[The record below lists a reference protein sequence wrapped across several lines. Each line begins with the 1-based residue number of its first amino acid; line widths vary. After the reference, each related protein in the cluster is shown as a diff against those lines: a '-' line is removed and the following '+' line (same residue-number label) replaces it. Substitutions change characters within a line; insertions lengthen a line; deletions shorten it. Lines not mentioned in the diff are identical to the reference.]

1 MNKRGGMVGGLVAL
15 FLFGA
20 CGVRVIVKPPPEPLR
35 SEQTNA
41 WLKVV
46 QDKAQDGDWLVLRG
60 YHDTDDLVA
69 AATNYPLSH
78 AVVIDRSREEIIE
91 AVGDGVSTMP
101 LKKRIHEAHRV
112 LLIRPKWWTP
122 ERGKAAVAFARSKIG
137 SDYDFLGTVGI
148 GEDER
153 YYCTELATEAYK
165 PHIDSKEHFPIVVE
179 PGHMSLYGTVL
190 YDSGVRN

>member
-1 MNKRGGMVGGLVAL
+1 MVRASILIGLMAL
-15 FLFGA
+15 LALPA

-35 SEQTNA
+35 SEQTA
-41 WLKVV
+41 SWLKVV
-46 QDKAQDGDWLVLRG
+46 RDKAQDGDWLVLRG

-78 AVVIDRSREEIIE
+78 AVIIDRTREEIIE
-91 AVGDGVSTMP
+91 AVGGGVSTMS
-101 LKKRIHEAHRV
+101 LKQRIHEAHRV
-112 LLIRPKWWTP
+112 LLVRPKWWDP
-122 ERGKAAVAFARSKIG
+122 ERGKAAVSFARSKIG
-137 SDYDFLGTVGI
+137 AGYDFLGTVGL

-165 PHIDSKEHFPIVVE
+165 KHIDAQEHFPVVIE